1 MLRKVLITVVGHV
14 DHGKTTLLDTIRTT
28 TVANAEAGA
37 ITQAIGVSIIPIE
50 TIKQI
55 CGSLLDVF
63 KDNLKVPGLL
73 AIDTPGHAAFTSLRK
88 RGGSLADIAIL
99 VVDINEGFKPQTIES
114 IEILKKNKVPFI
126 IAANKVDLIHGWNFD
141 EKKRLLQNI
150 AGLDAR
156 AQQMFETKLY
166 EVVGQVH
173 EHAGMNADRFDR
185 VQDYTN
191 QIAIVPVSAKK
202 GQGIPE
208 LLMVMTGL
216 AQKFLEKKL
225 EVNVEGDAQGTVLEV
240 KEVKGLGVT
249 LDCIIYQGTLSVN
262 DHIIIGGL
270 DKPVTSKIRALLEPD
285 QNQEMRVK
293 GKFHNVDSVQAATG
307 VKVVAPNID
316 GVIAGMPLRS
326 SKSDVEKYYNDI
338 VNEVGEVLNIDN
350 SEHGVIIKADTIG
363 GLEALRN
370 LLDERS
376 IPIGAASIGNVSKR
390 DLALLESMKEVN
402 EEFAVL
408 LGFNIE
414 TPTDIQSLA
423 KNKKLAVY
431 TDPVIYSI
439 IDKYE
444 TYVKEYKKM
453 LEQQQL
459 SDVQR
464 PFKIHFM
471 PSFTFRQSNPA
482 IGGFDILKGTV
493 KVGARVINNEGERLG
508 TIKSIKEGKDNVSK
522 AEQGAQV
529 PIAVDGPT
537 IGRQLNE
544 DDILYSD
551 INETDFVKLKE
562 FKHLLSGEEKEVL
575 REIAVIKRNVNPV
588 WGIG

>member
-14 DHGKTTLLDTIRTT
+14 DHGKTTLLDTIRAS

-141 EKKRLLQNI
+141 ETKGLLANI
-150 AGLDAR
+150 NALDSYS
-156 AQQMFETKLY
+156 QQMFETKLY

-216 AQKFLEKKL
+216 AQKFLEKRL
-225 EVNVEGDAQGTVLEV
+225 EVTIEGDAQGTVLEV
-240 KEVKGLGVT
+240 KEVKGLGTT
-249 LDCIIYQGTLSVN
+249 LDCIIYQGQVSVN
-262 DHIIIGGL
+262 DNLIIGGL
-270 DKPVTSKIRALLEPD
+270 DKPVVTKVRALLEPD

-293 GKFHNVDSVQAATG
+293 GKFHNVQNVQAATG
-307 VKVVAPNID
+307 VKIVAPNLD

-326 SKSDVEKYYNDI
+326 SVDSVDKYHDEI
-338 VNEVGEVLNIDN
+338 VNEVGEVLNMDN
-350 SEHGVIIKADTIG
+350 AEHGVIIKADTIG

-370 LLDERS
+370 LLDERD
-376 IPIGAASIGNVSKR
+376 IPVAAASIGTVSKR
-390 DLALLESMKEVN
+390 DLALVESMKEVN
-402 EEFAVL
+402 EEYAVL

-414 TPTDIQSLA
+414 TPSDVASIA
-423 KNKKLAVY
+423 KNKGLSVY

-444 TYVKEYKKM
+444 AYVEDYKKR
-453 LEQQQL
+453 LEQLQL

-471 PSFTFRQSNPA
+471 PNFVFRQSNPA
-482 IGGFDILKGTV
+482 IGGFDILKGNINI
-493 KVGARVINNEGERLG
+493 GARVMNPQGERLG
-508 TIKSIKEGKDNVSK
+508 TIKSIKDGKDNVNK

-529 PIAVDGPT
+529 PIAIDGPT

-551 INETDFVKLKE
+551 INEPDFIKMKE
-562 FKHLLSGEEKEVL
+562 HKHLLTSEEKEVL
-575 REIAVIKRNVNPV
+575 REIAVIKRNSNPV
-588 WGIG
+588 WGI